1 MIILKKVCTLII
13 ALFLVSCNKSNEV
26 KISEINQYDYKD
38 IIQLIINKE
47 EIFSFANDMYY
58 VYFYKENCSHCNL
71 IKQTIIG
78 EALIRNDIYFF
89 DDTADILKVKDLKNP
104 IIGISKSEDIFI
116 YGTPMLIN
124 VEYGAIS
131 SFYLGTEQ
139 IINFLDQ

>member
-1 MIILKKVCTLII
+1 MIILKKVSIFII

-38 IIQLIINKE
+38 ITQLIISKE
-47 EIFSFANDMYY
+47 EIFSFANDSYY

-71 IKQTIIG
+71 IKQTIIK
-78 EALIRNDIYFF
+78 EAVKRNDIYFF
-89 DDTADILKVKDLKNP
+89 DDTGDILNVKDLKNP

-139 IINFLDQ
+139 IINFLDK

>member
-1 MIILKKVCTLII
+1 MKKICTFIF
-13 ALFLVSCNKSNEV
+13 ALFLVSCNKSNEGQ
-26 KISEINQYDYKD
+26 ISERNQYDYKD
-38 IIQLIINKE
+38 ITQLIIKKE
-47 EIFSFANDMYY
+47 EIFSFANDSYY
-58 VYFYKENCSHCNL
+58 VYFYKENCSHCNS

>member
-1 MIILKKVCTLII
+1 MIILKKVSIFII

-38 IIQLIINKE
+38 ITQLVINKE
-47 EIFSFANDMYY
+47 EIFSFANDSYY
-58 VYFYKENCSHCNL
+58 VYFYKENCSHCNS

-89 DDTADILKVKDLKNP
+89 DDTGDILKVKALKNS

-139 IINFLDQ
+139 IINFLNQ

>member
-1 MIILKKVCTLII
+1 MIILKKICTFII
-13 ALFLVSCNKSNEV
+13 ALFLVSCNKNNEV
-26 KISEINQYDYKD
+26 KISEKNQYDYKD
-38 IIQLIINKE
+38 ITQLIINKE
-47 EIFSFANDMYY
+47 EIFSFANDSYY
-58 VYFYKENCSHCNL
+58 VYFYKENCSHCNS
-71 IKQTIIG
+71 IKQTIIK
-78 EALIRNDIYFF
+78 EAVKRNDIYFF
-89 DDTADILKVKDLKNP
+89 DDTGDILKVKDLKNP

>member
-1 MIILKKVCTLII
+1 MIILKKVCTFII

-26 KISEINQYDYKD
+26 KISEQNQYDYKD
-38 IIQLIINKE
+38 ITQLIISKE
-47 EIFSFANDMYY
+47 EIFSFANDSYY

-89 DDTADILKVKDLKNP
+89 DDTGDILKVKDLKNS

>member
-38 IIQLIINKE
+38 IAQLMIKKE
-47 EIFSFANDMYY
+47 EIFSFANDSYY
-58 VYFYKENCSHCNL
+58 VYFYKENCSHCNS

>member
-47 EIFSFANDMYY
+47 EIFSFANDSYY
-58 VYFYKENCSHCNL
+58 VYFYKENCSHCNS

-78 EALIRNDIYFF
+78 EALIRKDIYFF